1 MIKKTFFPFLCLF
14 LMLIACGE
22 SDEDN
27 VEFQTITIDKKIALS
42 NEEQS
47 PTCTVHLQLEEATK
61 ANGHRGEVIN
71 AAVMK
76 RLLDEDEETMELAA
90 DAFAYKYVSSY
101 KKTMLPLYNEDR
113 ADTTKRSWYEYHY
126 VITSSTQKGSKG
138 TLVYLATIDY
148 YEGGAHGI
156 NQLITMNF
164 EAKTG
169 RQLTLDDIFV
179 PGYEQHLKE
188 VLLDALKAKTGC
200 KTMRA
205 LRDKGYLYSME
216 MFPSENFILG
226 NETITFVYNP
236 YEIAP
241 YAVGST
247 ELIIP
252 FGDVK
257 DLLKNSFEY

>member
-27 VEFQTITIDKKIALS
+27 VEFQTITTDKKIKLS

-47 PTCTVHLQLEEATK
+47 PSCTVHLQLEEATK

-71 AAVMK
+71 TAVMK

-90 DAFAYKYVSSY
+90 DAFAYKYISSY

-156 NQLITMNF
+156 NQH
-164 EAKTG
+164 
-169 RQLTLDDIFV
+169 LT
-179 PGYEQHLKE
+179 
-188 VLLDALKAKTGC
+188 AKTGC

-226 NETITFVYNP
+226 DETITFVYNP

-252 FGDVK
+252 FGDIK